1 METRCVQQHI
11 SIRNQDLEQVF
22 SKGFTLEIDLG
33 REQEKLIDKDIPKEA
48 KAWTDNSPFRG
59 VETNDVG
66 YARKYLMMPEMIEKL
81 IQLTQENVKVTV
93 GYAKNQEIYN
103 ENIKLHLEVQKQQLN
118 TQREL
123 RDGIKELRDLIK
135 EKK

>member
-1 METRCVQQHI
+1 MTQIQE
-11 SIRNQDLEQVF
+11 LKEQIKEENKF
-22 SKGFTLEIDLG
+22 LTKKERDNYLKQLFGEH
-33 REQEKLIDKDIPKEA
+33 REPFLFKLLIEDAI
-48 KAWTDNSPFRG
+48 
-59 VETNDVG
+59 
-66 YARKYLMMPEMIEKL
+66 MIEKL

-123 RDGIKELRDLIK
+123 RDGIKELRDVVK